1 MARII
6 AIVNQKG
13 GVGKT
18 TTAINLGAYLAWLG
32 KFVLIIDID
41 PQANATSGLGID
53 PNKVVK
59 SIYNTLVE
67 TVSMREIIVGTSH
80 QGYKLAPSTQDLAGA
95 RVELVNMDDREFR
108 LRDALVEVKNDYDYI
123 IIDCPPSLDLL
134 TVNGDLPQY
143 MKERYQRGK

>member
-53 PNKVVK
+53 HANLDKG
-59 SIYNTLVE
+59 IYNVLTGSVE
-67 TVSMREIIVGTSH
+67 FRDIILGTSH
-80 QGYKLAPSTQDLAGA
+80 QGYKIAPSTQDLAGA
-95 RVELVNMDDREFR
+95 RVELVHIDNREYL
-108 LRDALVEVKNDYDYI
+108 LRDAILEV
-123 IIDCPPSLDLL
+123 
-134 TVNGDLPQY
+134 
-143 MKERYQRGK
+143 